1 MKISISRPRVYLI
14 DFETAVQFSAGCSSI
29 ERVSVGY
36 PVTENYSRP
45 CAPELASGKAYN
57 PFKLDVWQL
66 GNSFSGFKVRQ
77 CIFFTVI
84 LFAYRL
90 SVSQSTIPKVDEVLA
105 AMTDIDPVH
114 RLDAKEAKDRL
125 GTIINYMAPA
135 SLLIKPDNA
144 EHGLPWYPAY
154 YCFLIK
160 EKREEWAAGIPR
172 RCRYQW
178 TFWVWSQGPSR
189 EHATGLGWGP
199 AVKFGSRLIVLYF
212 PPKLFPSNRAHFLA
226 LHHHLFL
233 SVFSSF
239 RFHLVFFF
247 SCCFY

>member
-1 MKISISRPRVYLI
+1 MSCLFQYSFIHYLKALEFIHNLNIAHRVSNPLFSSQCKIFKQPCDILQDAFHDNFVVQWHPESLRTMKISISRPRVYLI
-14 DFETAVQFSAGCSSI
+14 DFETAVQFSAGCPSI

-144 EHGLPWYPAY
+144 EHGLP
-154 YCFLIK
+154 
-160 EKREEWAAGIPR
+160 
-172 RCRYQW
+172 
-178 TFWVWSQGPSR
+178 
-189 EHATGLGWGP
+189 
-199 AVKFGSRLIVLYF
+199 
-212 PPKLFPSNRAHFLA
+212 
-226 LHHHLFL
+226 
-233 SVFSSF
+233 
-239 RFHLVFFF
+239 
-247 SCCFY
+247 